1 MRLHLVGVTA
11 LTVVAVLA
19 LVPQRL
25 CAAPD
30 IALQMTVDTAVP
42 AAGQPVQF
50 TITASN
56 IGTDD
61 ASGVQVTDQLPAELR
76 IPTGMAAFPST
87 GTYDAA
93 TGIWSIG
100 ALAAG
105 ANATLVIPA
114 IVATTTQPPCSVNVA
129 VSSLALDTQ
138 TANNRAVAA
147 VKRSAADRCVD
158 LGVSANGTF
167 VLPCTE
173 TRHLDAYVY
182 VSNRGPD
189 VASNVFVDLTQAP
202 AAIPGL
208 RFDSAGCTTTRCT
221 VPSIAAGTQVA
232 LHLISDDFRNTRQQT
247 ATSAFATSSSDT
259 DYLTTN
265 NQVTATSDIP
275 PFTDCSDLVPDSGAK
290 VSCFIATAAYGS
302 PLEPHVRVLRE
313 FRDRY
318 LQRTALGRAFIGFYY
333 RHSPPLAAVIAEHEW
348 LRTLVRLLLTPLV
361 LAIAFPVRAFMLA
374 ALVATL
380 LVAMN
385 RRARIVARHATAG
398 IQERRAH
405 RR

>member
-1 MRLHLVGVTA
+1 MWLHQFRVIVLTA
-11 LTVVAVLA
+11 VACLA
-19 LVPQRL
+19 LVPLRL

-30 IALQMTVDTAVP
+30 IALQMTVDTVVP

-56 IGTDD
+56 IGADA
-61 ASGVQVTDQLPAELR
+61 ASGVQVTDQLPAELK

-114 IVATTTQPPCSVNVA
+114 IVAATTQPPCSVNVA

-138 TANNRAVAA
+138 TTNDRAVAA
-147 VKRSAADRCVD
+147 VKRTATDRCVD
-158 LGVSANGTF
+158 LSISANGIF
-167 VLPCTE
+167 ILPCSLS
-173 TRHLDAYVY
+173 RHLDATVL

-189 VASNVFVDLTQAP
+189 VASNVFVDLSQAP
-202 AAIPGL
+202 ASIPGL

-232 LHLISDDFRNTRQQT
+232 LHLTSNDFSNKQQQT
-247 ATSAFATSSSDT
+247 AMTAFATSSSDT

-275 PFTDCSDLVPDSGAK
+275 PFTDCSDQGPNSGAK
-290 VSCFIATAAYGS
+290 VKCFIATAAYGS
-302 PLEPHVRVLRE
+302 PLEPHVTALRE
-313 FRDRY
+313 FRDHY
-318 LQRTALGRAFIGFYY
+318 LQRTALGRAFIRFYY
-333 RHSPPLAAVIAEHEW
+333 RHSPPLAAVIAEHDW
-348 LRTLVRLLLTPLV
+348 LRFLVRMLLTPLV
-361 LAIAFPVRAFMLA
+361 LAIAFPLRALLLAVLA
-374 ALVATL
+374 ATMLVA
-380 LVAMN
+380 VN
-385 RRARIVARHATAG
+385 RRAWVSARHAASGT
-398 IQERRAH
+398 QERRAH

>member
-1 MRLHLVGVTA
+1 M
-11 LTVVAVLA
+11 
-19 LVPQRL
+19 
-25 CAAPD
+25 
-30 IALQMTVDTAVP
+30 
-42 AAGQPVQF
+42 
-50 TITASN
+50 
-56 IGTDD
+56 
-61 ASGVQVTDQLPAELR
+61 
-76 IPTGMAAFPST
+76 
-87 GTYDAA
+87 
-93 TGIWSIG
+93 
-100 ALAAG
+100 
-105 ANATLVIPA
+105 
-114 IVATTTQPPCSVNVA
+114 
-129 VSSLALDTQ
+129 
-138 TANNRAVAA
+138 
-147 VKRSAADRCVD
+147 KRSATDRCVD

>member
-265 NQVTATSDIP
+265 NEVTATSDIP
-275 PFTDCSDLVPDSGAK
+275 AFTDCSDLVPDSGAK

-348 LRTLVRLLLTPLV
+348 LRTFVRLLLTPLV

>member
-1 MRLHLVGVTA
+1 VVDTAPHQVGVLMRLNQVRVMLLTA
-11 LTVVAVLA
+11 VAFLT
-19 LVPQRL
+19 LVPLRL

-30 IALQMTVDTAVP
+30 IALQMTVDTVVP

-56 IGTDD
+56 VGTDA

-87 GTYDAA
+87 GTYDVA

-100 ALAAG
+100 SLAAG
-105 ANATLVIPA
+105 ASATLVIPA
-114 IVATTTQPPCSVNVA
+114 IVAVATQPACSVNVA

-138 TANNRAVAA
+138 TSNNRAVAA

-158 LGVSANGTF
+158 LGVSANGIF
-167 VLPCTE
+167 IPPCSVS
-173 TRHLDAYVY
+173 RHLDAYVY

-189 VASNVFVDLTQAP
+189 DASNVYVDLTQAP
-202 AAIPGL
+202 TSIPGL

-221 VPSIAAGTQVA
+221 VPSVAAGTQVA
-232 LHLISDDFRNTRQQT
+232 LHLTSDDFRNTQQRT
-247 ATSAFATSSSDT
+247 ATSAFATSSSET

-265 NQVTATSDIP
+265 NQATATSEIP
-275 PFTDCSDLVPDSGAK
+275 PFTDCSDLGPGSGATVK
-290 VSCFIATAAYGS
+290 CFIATAAYGS
-302 PLEPHVRVLRE
+302 PLEPHVTVLRE

-333 RHSPPLAAVIAEHEW
+333 RHSPPLAAIIAEHDW
-348 LRTLVRLLLTPLV
+348 LRLLVRMLLTPLV
-361 LAIAFPVRAFMLA
+361 LAIAFPLRALMLA
-374 ALVATL
+374 ALAATL
-380 LVAMN
+380 LLAMN
-385 RRARIVARHATAG
+385 RRARVATR
-398 IQERRAH
+398 
-405 RR
+405 